1 MLGKSFIIKN
11 LSIII
16 KVYYLRKQNT
26 QSLNSQTLWF
36 FVCLFCCFCVCVC
49 VERQLHVS
57 FLKWVSPTV
66 TGTAQLQSM
75 VDFRKGILKRM
86 KYHPDFPD

>member
-1 MLGKSFIIKN
+1 M
-11 LSIII
+11 
-16 KVYYLRKQNT
+16 
-26 QSLNSQTLWF
+26 
-36 FVCLFCCFCVCVC
+36 
-49 VERQLHVS
+49 S

-86 KYHPDFPD
+86 KYHPDFPDLLKLVNWEYSMDSKLKIITLPKSTHLNSTEYFL